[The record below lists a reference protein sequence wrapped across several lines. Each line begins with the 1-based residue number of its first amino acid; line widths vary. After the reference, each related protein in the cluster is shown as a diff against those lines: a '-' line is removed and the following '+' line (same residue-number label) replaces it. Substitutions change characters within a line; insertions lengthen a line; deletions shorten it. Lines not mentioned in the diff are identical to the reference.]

1 MDTPSGPAGRRAR
14 WHEVLSKFD
23 LTVQYVP
30 GKENVVADAMS
41 RFAYPACKAFQ
52 DVSVHGSAKARDDV
66 KRIIAEELAEARTVG
81 MIIRNGEADLRCRHV
96 MLVCGTVA
104 RWKELP
110 SSRVRVVTRS
120 GRDSEL
126 NPDAEPFVPQVTTGL
141 DETGNDMSAPM
152 WRPGKGTGRGKSKN

>member
-1 MDTPSGPAGRRAR
+1 M
-14 WHEVLSKFD
+14 
-23 LTVQYVP
+23 P
-30 GKENVVADAMS
+30 GKENVVEDAMS

-52 DVSVHGSAKARDDV
+52 DVSVHGSAEARDDV

-81 MIIRNGEADLRCRHV
+81 MIIRNGEEDLRCRHV

-110 SSRVRVVTRS
+110 SSRVRLVTRS

-126 NPDAEPFVPQVTTGL
+126 NPDAVPFVPQGRPEWISLETT
-141 DETGNDMSAPM
+141 
-152 WRPGKGTGRGKSKN
+152 